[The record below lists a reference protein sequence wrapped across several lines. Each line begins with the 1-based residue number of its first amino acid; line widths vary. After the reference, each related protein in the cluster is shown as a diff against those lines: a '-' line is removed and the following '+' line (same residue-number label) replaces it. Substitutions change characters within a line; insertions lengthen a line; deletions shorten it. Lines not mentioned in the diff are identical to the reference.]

1 MRKFLRDH
9 GLSLTLTAIYVVLE
23 GLAIWL
29 PEGKSQTIIA
39 GHADG
44 VFAALMLVVLK
55 KYLWE
60 KGSPEADDPP
70 EEEDDQVCK

>member
-1 MRKFLRDH
+1 MVRQFCRDH

-23 GLAIWL
+23 GAAVIL
-29 PEGKSQTIIA
+29 PEGKAQTIIA

-44 VFAALMLVVLK
+44 VFAFALAVVLK
-55 KYLWE
+55 RYLFE

-70 EEEDDQVCK
+70 ESKDDP